1 MDPVNLTWAALFP
14 HTSLRSTV
22 RPSRRRSPLVVVVD
36 VVLVVVVSLPA
47 LANKTEIIIPIM
59 LLLSTGVDMI
69 EYLPYNRYYYCRSE
83 IIFLFHINPN
93 IQRSIE
99 RSPGGFERRMSPRHR
114 NCFSFWLTVAREAL
128 DCIRMETVVLQ
139 LNDLSLESAQK
150 WDRKVF
156 LLLLLKLQPPT
167 INEHQQQHLRTCWDK
182 WWWRV

>member
-22 RPSRRRSPLVVVVD
+22 RPSRRSPLVVVVD

-83 IIFLFHINPN
+83 IIFLFHILTQTFND
-93 IQRSIE
+93 
-99 RSPGGFERRMSPRHR
+99 RSPGGSERRMSPRHR
-114 NCFSFWLTVAREAL
+114 NCFSF
-128 DCIRMETVVLQ
+128 
-139 LNDLSLESAQK
+139 
-150 WDRKVF
+150 
-156 LLLLLKLQPPT
+156 
-167 INEHQQQHLRTCWDK
+167 
-182 WWWRV
+182 